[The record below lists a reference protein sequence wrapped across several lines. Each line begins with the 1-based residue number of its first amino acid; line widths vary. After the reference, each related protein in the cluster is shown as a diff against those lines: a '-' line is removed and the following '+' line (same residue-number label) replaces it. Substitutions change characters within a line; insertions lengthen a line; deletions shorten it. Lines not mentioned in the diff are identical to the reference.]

1 MKYEY
6 MISPFEYYDFDN
18 FSKKEAGEYFKWH
31 IEQIKNRLSYLQKYI
46 VCEGKDIVLDYTK
59 ESLIPLWS
67 WHESKITCVIKTEKE
82 LNQEQNVTPQ
92 WLHDF
97 ISNERLTYETI
108 GRCVDVAIYFAETII
123 KNSYGHLEWGYFTQ
137 PKNKVDVNRPVV
149 LGFVNKIHLN
159 PIMVV
164 YNCTLRS
171 SQNKDSE
178 RLYNIYSEWMK
189 FVK

>member
-6 MISPFEYYDFDN
+6 MISPFEFYDFDN
-18 FSKKEAGEYFKWH
+18 FSKKEAEEYFKWY
-31 IEQIKNRLSYLQKYI
+31 IEQIKNRLSYLQKHI
-46 VCEGKDIVLDYTK
+46 ACEEKDIVLDYTK

-67 WHESKITCVIKTEKE
+67 WHESKITCVLKMEEE
-82 LNQEQNVTPQ
+82 LNQEQHVTPQ
-92 WLHDF
+92 WLHNF
-97 ISNERLTYETI
+97 ISKDRLSYETI
-108 GRCVDVAIYFAETII
+108 GICVDVAIYFAETII
-123 KNSYGHLEWGYFTQ
+123 KNSHGCLKWGYFTK

-149 LGFVNKIHLN
+149 LGFTKKIHLN

-178 RLYNIYSEWMK
+178 RLYNIYNEWMK
-189 FVK
+189 FTK